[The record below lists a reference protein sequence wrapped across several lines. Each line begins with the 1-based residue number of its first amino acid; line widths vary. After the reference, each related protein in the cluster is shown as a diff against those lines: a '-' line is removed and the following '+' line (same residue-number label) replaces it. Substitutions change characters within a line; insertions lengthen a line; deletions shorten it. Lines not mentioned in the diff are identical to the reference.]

1 MYTLLTVSHVA
12 AAGRTILGVPVNVN
26 GHCVGRCTAVAGS
39 VGRVGRVGSVGRVG
53 RVGSVGSVGT
63 AAVVGGLFTAQR
75 LQPRGV
81 VLVPQGQA
89 STRQYFRFH
98 DNAVT
103 GVVTEPILKRTRR
116 GGRAVARTSVS
127 FLFPPFLT
135 TLPCG

>member
-1 MYTLLTVSHVA
+1 MSHVA

-39 VGRVGRVGSVGRVG
+39 VGRVAGRVRRVA
-53 RVGSVGSVGT
+53 GSVGSVST

-103 GVVTEPILKRTRR
+103 GVVTEPIPKRTRR
-116 GGRAVARTSVS
+116 GGRAVARTGVS

-135 TLPCG
+135 TLP